1 MVRKIL
7 RSWMSIFHNIVVSI
21 EEFKDL
27 STMSKEELQCYLK
40 AHDQR
45 MGERNVEKAK
55 AEVSL
60 QACFVGKDKK

>member
-1 MVRKIL
+1 
-7 RSWMSIFHNIVVSI
+7 
-21 EEFKDL
+21 
-27 STMSKEELQCYLK
+27 MSKEELQCYLK